1 LQVKLLKKENPFK
14 KKLLWNH
21 LKYGTFSSVPE
32 KTAKQLKEKVRGF
45 AVDAETDKLINAGSK
60 LFLDG
65 KGKPSISRFLRECV
79 HQYFSK

>member
-1 LQVKLLKKENPFK
+1 LCYHFK
-14 KKLLWNH
+14 KRITLP
-21 LKYGTFSSVPE
+21 VQA
-32 KTAKQLKEKVRGF
+32 TAKFKKSKKDDFSGF
-45 AVDAETDKLINAGSK
+45 AHDEETAKLINAGSK